1 MTTTSQYAIRSW
13 PNEGIPLQKDKTLY
27 DLLEITTNPYD
38 KYKQGTVSVRGT
50 YEITGTEVIE
60 FVDYDAKLGNNL
72 NRLRN
77 NVHINSARDVSLDK
91 FGELVNLPRKQGETD
106 VEYRT
111 RIKTTFRASTTGT
124 TINETIEFIANILQ
138 TDTEYVTLKRQT
150 TSEPVLTL
158 TVDNSALERLS
169 VTTETF
175 VGLVNQVIPSSH
187 RIDVIGRGTLTV
199 RGAAQENDASKGLVS
214 PGESGGGTLSSG
226 ALDGVE

>member
-1 MTTTSQYAIRSW
+1 MTTTSEYAIRSW
-13 PNEGIPLQKDKTLY
+13 PNDGIPLQEDKTLY

-38 KYKQGTVSVRGT
+38 TYEQGTVVVRGT
-50 YEITGTEVIE
+50 YEITGTEVID

-72 NRLRN
+72 RRLRN

-91 FGELVNLPRKQGETD
+91 FGALVNLPRKQEETD

-138 TDTEYVTLKRQT
+138 TDTEYVTLERQT
-150 TSEPVLTL
+150 TTEPVLTL

-175 VGLVNQVIPSSH
+175 VELVNQVIPSSH

-199 RGAAQENDASKGLVS
+199 RGAAQENDPTKGLVAA
-214 PGESGGGTLSSG
+214 GESGGGTLSSG
-226 ALDGVE
+226 ALNDLE

>member
-1 MTTTSQYAIRSW
+1 MTTTSEYAIRSW
-13 PNEGIPLQKDKTLY
+13 PNQGIPLQREKALY

-38 KYKQGTVSVRGT
+38 EYEQGTVTVVGT
-50 YEITGTEVIE
+50 YDITGTETVE
-60 FVDYDAKLGNNL
+60 FIDYDAKLGNNL
-72 NRLRN
+72 RRLHN

-91 FGELVNLPRKQGETD
+91 FGELVNLSRKQEETD

-138 TDTEYVTLKRQT
+138 TDTEYVTLERPSVT
-150 TSEPVLTL
+150 EPVLTL
-158 TVDNSALERLS
+158 TVDNSALDQLS

-187 RIDVIGRGTLTV
+187 RIDVIGQGTFTV
-199 RGAAQENDASKGLVS
+199 RGAAQENDPSKGLIAA
-214 PGESGGGTLSSG
+214 GGSGGGTLSSG
-226 ALDGVE
+226 ALDGAE